1 MYWKTLFYHHK
12 KTIAFYAVTA
22 CVLGVGLPLT
32 SQTIQAYE
40 PQTDV
45 PRVSSVAEAV
55 ETPFL
60 ETDEA
65 VMTALENSFT
75 VIATTQ
81 AEVKEAAQKMEAA
94 TPKGLPLEGVLT
106 SPFGQRSDPATGKTV
121 THDGVDLGVAQGTP
135 VCATADGVV
144 VYADYR
150 DDYGY
155 MVILDHQ
162 NGYETVYAHNNQL
175 TVSVGD
181 TVSRGDVVAYSGNTG
196 YSTGPHLHYE
206 IRLDGVCID
215 PLA

>member
-1 MYWKTLFYHHK
+1 M
-12 KTIAFYAVTA
+12 
-22 CVLGVGLPLT
+22 
-32 SQTIQAYE
+32 E
-40 PQTDV
+40 
-45 PRVSSVAEAV
+45 EAV

-65 VMTALENSFT
+65 VLTALENSFT
-75 VIATTQ
+75 VITTTQ
-81 AEVKEAAQKMEAA
+81 AEVKEAARKMEAA

-106 SPFGQRSDPATGKTV
+106 SPFGTREDPATGEEV
-121 THDGVDLGVAQGTP
+121 THDGVDLGVSQGTP
-135 VCATADGVV
+135 VCATADGIVT
-144 VYADYR
+144 YADYR

-155 MVILDHQ
+155 MVIIDHQ

-175 TVSVGD
+175 SVSVGD

-206 IRLDGVCID
+206 IRLNGVCMD

>member
-1 MYWKTLFYHHK
+1 MYWKTFYHTHK
-12 KTIAFYAVTA
+12 KTIAFYAFTA
-22 CVLGVGLPLT
+22 CVLGAGLPLS

-45 PRVSSVAEAV
+45 PLVSSVEEAV

-65 VMTALENSFT
+65 VLTALENSFT
-75 VIATTQ
+75 VITTTQ
-81 AEVKEAAQKMEAA
+81 AEVKEAARKMEAA

-106 SPFGQRSDPATGKTV
+106 SPFGERSDPATGSTV
-121 THDGVDLGVAQGTP
+121 GHDGVDLGVSVGTP
-135 VCATADGVV
+135 VHATADGVV
-144 VYADYR
+144 TYADYR

-155 MVILDHQ
+155 MVIIDHQ

-175 TVSVGD
+175 SVSVGD

-206 IRLDGVCID
+206 IRLNGVCMD